1 MIMYEVKLSSGKIIG
16 PFNSADLKEALQD
29 GRLSGDDLVRRTDG
43 GDFVPIRSV
52 RGLKDL
58 IQPLGNAR
66 TSSSTTPKKM
76 SNGESSV
83 PPTSAQSTA
92 RFESSSDS
100 GVSSNLN
107 EDEDRSLDTYPTP
120 PSLDA
125 GDKVLR
131 AAFSVG
137 RWFSIIVISVCAFS
151 LVGAIIF
158 YIMNSGFDA
167 QPAPVNQT
175 IRPTSTLEFIEICR
189 IPTQTTNSSSS
200 GQSSSGSSRASG
212 VIDPCQKYRSR
223 IIEITQA
230 LGITSPTNASGKNS
244 GDVICDWI
252 QQIPGKDK
260 EQFVDDFVAFAK
272 SFQATAPKPANC
284 DGAKAATFFHD
295 EFLAALMVREQQEK
309 AAAIA
314 ADLENARRQ
323 AMQQWAVYVAVGAVA
338 NLLVFLFFPLLI
350 QIERNT
356 RPIGL

>member
-16 PFNSADLKEALQD
+16 PFNAADLKEALQD

-58 IQPLGNAR
+58 IRPAGNAG
-66 TSSSTTPKKM
+66 TSSSTSQMNM
-76 SNGESSV
+76 SNGESST
-83 PPTSAQSTA
+83 PSTPAQPTS

-100 GVSSNLN
+100 AV
-107 EDEDRSLDTYPTP
+107 DRSVDRSVDTYPTP
-120 PSLDA
+120 PALDA

-137 RWFSIIVISVCAFS
+137 RWFSIIVISLCAFS

-167 QPAPVNQT
+167 QPAPVNQI
-175 IRPTSTLEFIEICR
+175 IRPASTLEFIEACR
-189 IPTQTTNSSSS
+189 APIQSSVSS
-200 GQSSSGSSRASG
+200 GGGQSSTGSYSASG
-212 VIDPCQKYRSR
+212 AGIDPCQKYRSR

-272 SFQATAPKPANC
+272 SFQATTPKPANC
-284 DGAKAATFFHD
+284 DGAKAATFFHE
-295 EFLAALMVREQQEK
+295 EFLAALMAREQQEK

-314 ADLENARRQ
+314 AALENARRQ
-323 AMQQWAVYVAVGAVA
+323 AMQQWAVYAAAGAVA

>member
-16 PFNSADLKEALQD
+16 PFNAADLKEALQD
-29 GRLSGDDLVRRTDG
+29 GRLSGDDLVRRIDG
-43 GDFVPIRSV
+43 GNFVPIRSV

-58 IQPLGNAR
+58 IQPTDNAG
-66 TSSSTTPKKM
+66 TSSSTTPNKM
-76 SNGESSV
+76 SNGEFSTPST
-83 PPTSAQSTA
+83 PAQPTS

-100 GVSSNLN
+100 AV
-107 EDEDRSLDTYPTP
+107 DRSVDRSVDTYPTP
-120 PSLDA
+120 PALDA

-137 RWFSIIVISVCAFS
+137 RWFSIIVISLCAFS

-175 IRPTSTLEFIEICR
+175 IRPASTLEFIEICR
-189 IPTQTTNSSSS
+189 IPTQTSNSSGG
-200 GQSSSGSSRASG
+200 GQSSSGSYRASG

-272 SFQATAPKPANC
+272 SFQATTPKPANC
-284 DGAKAATFFHD
+284 DGAKAASFFND

-314 ADLENARRQ
+314 AALENARRQ
-323 AMQQWAVYVAVGAVA
+323 AMQQWAVYAAAGAVA

-356 RPIGL
+356 RPMRL